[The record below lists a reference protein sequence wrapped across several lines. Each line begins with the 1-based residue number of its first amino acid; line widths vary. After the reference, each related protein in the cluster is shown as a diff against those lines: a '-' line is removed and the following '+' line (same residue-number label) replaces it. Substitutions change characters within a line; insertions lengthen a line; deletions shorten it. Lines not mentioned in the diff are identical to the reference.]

1 MELPICIRNGIKVAY
16 ELDRTKK
23 VTGIPALAFI
33 SFGGMVVS

>member
-1 MELPICIRNGIKVAY
+1 MVLSQVAY

-33 SFGGMVVS
+33 GFGGMIVP